1 MPLAASGEIQQQ
13 LQQARSLTETGQRQQ
28 ASALLVSLADD
39 FAKRS
44 LSSADADIVAELA
57 FFFSQIK
64 AWRDAALWFKK
75 ATELAPEKAVYH
87 YNLAT
92 MLRIVGDLKGAEQA
106 LDKALELNP
115 GDGEAQHLR
124 SSLRSQ
130 SDSHNHIAELKQ
142 QLQKTALEP
151 KQQVHLHYALAKEL
165 EDLQRYA
172 ESFAVLKQGADLRR
186 VHLNYDVRRDQAIMQ
201 KIAQVFSKQQLQQK
215 AGSGY
220 TSAEPI
226 FILGMPRTG
235 STLIERM
242 LGSHSQVSMA
252 GELNNFSQAMMAQIR
267 ALGQPGNI
275 LEAIQLSAELDFTAL
290 GESYI
295 HSTRPDTGHKAHFI
309 DKLPLNFLYIGL
321 IKLALPNA
329 KIIHVQRDPMDTCYA
344 IYKHL
349 FTHAYPFSY
358 KLDELGQYYQAYQQ
372 LMAHW
377 QRVLPGSILELSYEQ
392 LVSKPQ
398 TALKSVLE
406 YCNLD
411 WQAECLHF
419 DRNTDASTTGS
430 AAQIRQRLYTSSV
443 GKWRHY
449 KQQLAELEKR
459 LS

>member
-1 MPLAASGEIQQQ
+1 MPLAANGEIQQQ
-13 LQQARSLTETGQRQQ
+13 LQQARSLTEAGQRQQ
-28 ASALLVSLADD
+28 ASALLAALADD
-39 FAKRS
+39 FAKQS
-44 LSSADADIVAELA
+44 LSRADAGSVAELA
-57 FFFSQIK
+57 FFFSQNK
-64 AWRDAALWFKK
+64 AWRDAAFWFAK
-75 ATELAPEKAVYH
+75 AAELAPDKAVYH

-92 MLRIVGDLKGAEQA
+92 MLRILGDLKGAEQA

-124 SSLRSQ
+124 SSLRIQTSK
-130 SDSHNHIAELKQ
+130 HNHIAELKQ
-142 QLQKTALEP
+142 LLQKPAQEP

-165 EDLQRYA
+165 EDLQNYP
-172 ESFAVLKQGADLRR
+172 ESFTALKQGADLRR
-186 VHLNYDVRRDQAIMQ
+186 AHLNYDVRRDLAIMQ

-220 TSAEPI
+220 ASAEPI

-242 LGSHSQVSMA
+242 LGSHAQVSMA

-267 ALGQPGNI
+267 TLGQPGNI

-290 GESYI
+290 GERYI
-295 HSTRPDTGHKAHFI
+295 HSTRPDTGHKPYFI

-358 KLDELGQYYQAYQQ
+358 NLDELGQYYQAYQR

-377 QRVLPGSILELSYEQ
+377 QQALPGSVLELSYEQ
-392 LVSKPQ
+392 LVREPQ
-398 TALKSVLE
+398 TALKSVLG
-406 YCNLD
+406 YCNLE
-411 WQAECLHF
+411 WQADCLHF
-419 DRNTDASTTGS
+419 ERNADASTTGS

-449 KQQLAELEKR
+449 KAQLVELEKR